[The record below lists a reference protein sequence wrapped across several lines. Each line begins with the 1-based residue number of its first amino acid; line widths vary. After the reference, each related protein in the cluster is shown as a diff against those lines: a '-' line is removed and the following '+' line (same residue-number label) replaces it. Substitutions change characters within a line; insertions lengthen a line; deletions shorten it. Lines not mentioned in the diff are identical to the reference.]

1 MSEMH
6 ERGRD
11 LLPLRRMAARL
22 GVPSRWLRE
31 QAQAGLV
38 PGLKAGDRWLFDPEV
53 ATPAVRSMASGD
65 EVLSKSIAVSLERFG
80 INASDPSSDAGVT
93 VCINGATDSP
103 FVQWLKEKGFKVVNN
118 PSGLDQIGGAS

>member
-38 PGLKAGDRWLFDPEV
+38 PGLKAGDRWLFDPV
-53 ATPAVRSMASGD
+53 IAADAVRSMASG
-65 EVLSKSIAVSLERFG
+65 
-80 INASDPSSDAGVT
+80 
-93 VCINGATDSP
+93 
-103 FVQWLKEKGFKVVNN
+103 EK
-118 PSGLDQIGGAS
+118 GGAS